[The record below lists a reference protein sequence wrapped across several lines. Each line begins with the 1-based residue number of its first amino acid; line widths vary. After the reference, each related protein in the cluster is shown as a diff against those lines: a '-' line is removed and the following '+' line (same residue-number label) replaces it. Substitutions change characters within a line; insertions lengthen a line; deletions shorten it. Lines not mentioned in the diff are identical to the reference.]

1 MDLPQQNTPQ
11 VIFAKL
17 ITKEVI
23 SAITE
28 SYPKLSQE
36 QLDDIFTQLVRR
48 YVKSDRFNSDYNVF
62 TNDLKTMLL
71 GKLR

>member
-36 QLDDIFTQLVRR
+36 QIDDIFTQLVRR
-48 YVKSDRFNSDYNVF
+48 YVKSDRFNSDYSVF
-62 TNDLKTMLL
+62 ANDLKTMLL
-71 GKLR
+71 DKLR